1 MSRLIRMNQIEDSID
16 PVVDLTIIPIE
27 IVVGETVLEFY
38 ESVIILN

>member
-1 MSRLIRMNQIEDSID
+1 MSRLIRMNQIEDNID

-27 IVVGETVLEFY
+27 IVVGETALEFY